1 MNQQHA
7 TLEAIIDYLHGELE
21 PEADASLHVHLESCA
36 ECRAQY
42 NEQSRLSEALHA
54 YAKETER
61 DIPQG
66 VVARIW
72 DAVEKEHAAPA
83 WMTAINALFRP
94 MVAMPIAIALIAGI
108 LIAKQYETSGANIDV
123 AYYLQ
128 DHAALTNSVPLHEGS
143 VEPETLQ
150 NDTTATDQHWVA
162 STGASI
168 VTAER

>member
-1 MNQQHA
+1 MNQQH
-7 TLEAIIDYLHGELE
+7 TTTEFIIDYLHGELE
-21 PEADASLHVHLESCA
+21 PAADAALHVHLESCD
-36 ECRAQY
+36 ECRALY

-54 YAKETER
+54 YAKESER

-72 DAVEKEHAAPA
+72 DAVEKEHAPPA
-83 WMTAINALFRP
+83 WRLAINALFRP
-94 MVAMPIAIALIAGI
+94 VVAVPVAIALIAGI
-108 LIAKQYETSGANIDV
+108 VVANHAESPNANIDV

-128 DHAALTNSVPLHEGS
+128 DHAALTTSVPLHEGS

-150 NDTTATDQHWVA
+150 NDTAASDQHWVA